1 MESIHNIGFQEI
13 VFSLVGGLGIFLY
26 GIKLMGDS
34 LKAYAGDDLRD
45 IINKHTSNPFKGVL
59 VGMFSTV
66 CIQSSSGT
74 TALTISLVRAGLMD
88 LRQAVGVIMGA
99 NIGTTVTAFLLG
111 LKIKD
116 YALPIMF
123 IGAMIFMFSSHRKRS
138 LIGQIIFGF
147 GALFYGMVIMETG
160 LKPLSE
166 TPQFH
171 QVMID
176 VGTNPLLGVAIG
188 TILTMLVQ
196 SSSATIG
203 ILQGLFATNAITFP
217 IAVAIL
223 LGDNLGTTITS
234 LLASMGGSK
243 DSKRAALSHV
253 FFNLFGSCLFFIFFF
268 VFNFIDI
275 YQKFIFTLTD
285 NHELQ
290 IAFTHMFFNLAV
302 TLILIW
308 FVDQIVWGVTKI
320 IPTGKDEVKL
330 NVQEHYLDE
339 SLIEASPS
347 LALDQGR
354 NSLINLA
361 KTVKQQMDSTIDYV
375 SKPNRKSAEE
385 VAQLEIGVNA
395 VDKKIKHF
403 LGELAMQPLSPEDSQ
418 SLHACM
424 YSLNEF
430 ERIGDLC
437 EKIVSNLTRLEDEK
451 ELLTPPAQEEV
462 EKMLKVGRS
471 SVEKTIALFE
481 TGDLTLIGRIV
492 EKEKQLDRMERKYY
506 KAHLRRVNA
515 QECTGKL
522 SVNYVD
528 MISDLE
534 RIGDHAQNITEYY
547 TNANQIL
554 TEEEEDFN
562 LADIIG

>member
-1 MESIHNIGFQEI
+1 MLQGIDIKDTLFA
-13 VFSLVGGLGIFLY
+13 LVGGLGIFLY

-45 IINKHTSNPFKGVL
+45 IINKHTSTPFKGVL

-99 NIGTTVTAFLLG
+99 NIGTTITAFLLG

-123 IGAMIFMFSSHRKRS
+123 VGALIYMFTSNRKKS
-138 LIGQIIFGF
+138 LIGQIVFGF
-147 GALFYGMVIMETG
+147 GALFYGMVLMEKG
-160 LKPLSE
+160 LEPLSQ

-171 QVMID
+171 QVMVD
-176 VGTNPLLGVAIG
+176 VGNNPLLGVAIG
-188 TILTMLVQ
+188 AGLTMLVQ

-203 ILQGLFATNAITFP
+203 ILQGLYATGAVTFP
-217 IAVAIL
+217 ISVAIL
-223 LGDNLGTTITS
+223 LGDNIGTTITS

-243 DSKRAALSHV
+243 ESKRAALSHV
-253 FFNLFGSCLFFIFFF
+253 FFNIFGSLLFFTVFFIL
-268 VFNFIDI
+268 NGIEP
-275 YQKFIFTLTD
+275 YQNLVEGITD
-285 NHELQ
+285 NLALQ
-290 IAFTHMFFNLAV
+290 IAFTHMFFNATV

-308 FVDQIVWGVTKI
+308 FVDQLVWLVTKLV
-320 IPTGKDEVKL
+320 PSSKDEVKV

-339 SLIEASPS
+339 SLIEESAA
-347 LALDQGR
+347 LALGQGR
-354 NSLINLA
+354 ASLVNLA
-361 KTVKQQMDSTIDYV
+361 KTVEQQMTSFIKYV
-375 SKPNRKSAEE
+375 EKNDEKSAEE
-385 VAQLEIGVNA
+385 VAQFEIGINA
-395 VDKKIKHF
+395 VDKKLKHF
-403 LGELAMQPLSPEDSQ
+403 LSEISSHQLSVEDTQ
-418 SLHACM
+418 SLHTYM

-437 EKIVSNLTRLEDEK
+437 DKLTANLVKFSEEK
-451 ELLTPPAQEEV
+451 ENLSEDAKVEV
-462 EKMLKVGRS
+462 LKMLKVGRS
-471 SVEKTIALFE
+471 SLQKTIQLFE
-481 TGDLTLIGRIV
+481 TDDLTLIGRIV

-506 KAHLRRVNA
+506 KAHLRRVKA
-515 QECTGKL
+515 DECDGKI
-522 SVNYVD
+522 SVSYVD

-547 TNANQIL
+547 TNENQIL

-562 LADIIG
+562 LAEIIS

>member
-1 MESIHNIGFQEI
+1 MLQGIEI
-13 VFSLVGGLGIFLY
+13 KDTLFALVGGLGVFLY

-45 IINKHTSNPFKGVL
+45 IINKHTSTPFKGVL

-99 NIGTTVTAFLLG
+99 NIGTTITAFLLG

-123 IGAMIFMFSSHRKRS
+123 VGALIYMFTSNRKKS
-138 LIGQIIFGF
+138 LIGQIVFGF
-147 GALFYGMVIMETG
+147 GALFYGMVLMEQG
-160 LKPLSE
+160 LEPLSQ

-171 QVMID
+171 QIMVD
-176 VGTNPLLGVAIG
+176 VGNNPLLGVLIG
-188 TILTMLVQ
+188 AALTMLVQ

-203 ILQGLFATNAITFP
+203 ILQGLYATGAVTFP
-217 IAVAIL
+217 ISVAIL
-223 LGDNLGTTITS
+223 LGDNIGTTITS

-243 DSKRAALSHV
+243 ESKRAALSHV
-253 FFNLFGSCLFFIFFF
+253 FFNIFGSILFFIIFF
-268 VFNFIDI
+268 ILGGI
-275 YQKFIFTLTD
+275 KPYQHLVEGITD
-285 NHELQ
+285 NLALQ
-290 IAFTHMFFNLAV
+290 IAFTHMFFNVSV

-308 FVDQIVWGVTKI
+308 FVDQLVWLVTKLV
-320 IPTGKDEVKL
+320 PSSKDEVKV

-339 SLIEASPS
+339 SLIEESAA
-347 LALDQGR
+347 LALGQGR
-354 NSLINLA
+354 ASLVNLA
-361 KTVKQQMDSTIDYV
+361 KTVEQQMSSFIKFVETDD
-375 SKPNRKSAEE
+375 NKSAEE
-385 VAQLEIGVNA
+385 VAQFEIGINA
-395 VDKKIKHF
+395 VDKKLKHF
-403 LGELAMQPLSPEDSQ
+403 LSEISSHQLSAEDTQ
-418 SLHACM
+418 SLHTYM

-437 EKIVSNLTRLEDEK
+437 DKLTANLVKFNEEK
-451 ELLTPPAQEEV
+451 ENLSEEAKIEV
-462 EKMLKVGRS
+462 LKMLKVGRS
-471 SVEKTIALFE
+471 SLQKTIQLFE
-481 TGDLTLIGRIV
+481 TDDLTLIGRIV

-506 KAHLRRVNA
+506 KAHLLRVKEE
-515 QECTGKL
+515 ECAGKI
-522 SVNYVD
+522 SVSYVD

-547 TNANQIL
+547 TNENQIL

-562 LADIIG
+562 LAEIIS

>member
-1 MESIHNIGFQEI
+1 MLQGIEI
-13 VFSLVGGLGIFLY
+13 KDTLFALVGGLGVFLY

-45 IINKHTSNPFKGVL
+45 IINKHTSTPFKGVL

-99 NIGTTVTAFLLG
+99 NIGTTITAFLLG

-123 IGAMIFMFSSHRKRS
+123 VGALIYMFTSNRKKS
-138 LIGQIIFGF
+138 LIGQIVFGF
-147 GALFYGMVIMETG
+147 GALFYGMVLMEQG
-160 LKPLSE
+160 LEPLSQ

-171 QVMID
+171 QVMVD
-176 VGTNPLLGVAIG
+176 VGNNPLLGVLIG
-188 TILTMLVQ
+188 AALTMLVQ

-203 ILQGLFATNAITFP
+203 ILQGLYATGAVTFP
-217 IAVAIL
+217 ISVAIL
-223 LGDNLGTTITS
+223 LGDNIGTTITS

-243 DSKRAALSHV
+243 ESKRAALSHV
-253 FFNLFGSCLFFIFFF
+253 FFNIFGSILFFTIFF
-268 VFNFIDI
+268 ILGGI
-275 YQKFIFTLTD
+275 KPYQHLVEGITD
-285 NHELQ
+285 NLALQ
-290 IAFTHMFFNLAV
+290 IAFTHMFFNASV

-308 FVDQIVWGVTKI
+308 FVDQLVWLVTKLV
-320 IPTGKDEVKL
+320 PSSKDEVKV

-339 SLIEASPS
+339 SLIEESAA
-347 LALDQGR
+347 LALGQGR
-354 NSLINLA
+354 ASLVNLA
-361 KTVKQQMDSTIDYV
+361 KTVEQQMSSFIKFVETDD
-375 SKPNRKSAEE
+375 NKSAEE
-385 VAQLEIGVNA
+385 VAQFEIGINA
-395 VDKKIKHF
+395 VDKKLKHF
-403 LGELAMQPLSPEDSQ
+403 LSEISSHQLSTEDTQ
-418 SLHACM
+418 SLHAYM

-437 EKIVSNLTRLEDEK
+437 DKLTANLVKFNEEK
-451 ELLTPPAQEEV
+451 ENLSEEAKIEV
-462 EKMLKVGRS
+462 LKMLKVGRS
-471 SVEKTIALFE
+471 SLQKTIQLFE
-481 TGDLTLIGRIV
+481 TDDLTLIGRIV

-506 KAHLRRVNA
+506 KAHLRRVKA
-515 QECTGKL
+515 EECAGKI
-522 SVNYVD
+522 SVSYVD

-547 TNANQIL
+547 TNENQIL

-562 LADIIG
+562 LAEIIS